1 MSIARILTV
10 VNGEAGSETALK
22 TALAL
27 GDAFRARVRVLHVA
41 IDPERSLPLLGEGM
55 TGAMVGDLT
64 ASLEAEAERGR
75 KKARQLFETW
85 CVTPNLR
92 IVSME
97 EPAEPNAFTVS
108 FDERKGSEAD
118 LVAEE
123 GRLFDLIVLPRGVAE
138 EGPSGPTLEA
148 ALFETG
154 RPVLVAGNEPFAAV
168 PERIAV
174 AWNGSREA
182 ARAVTVALPLLKVA
196 KQVTIL
202 TGEGKNDPHVAHAS
216 ALARYLT
223 YHGIEAQT
231 WGFLPSDWP
240 VAQSLVAEAK
250 KAGCSLLVMG
260 AYGHSRLRELVLGG
274 ATRAALKDSDMA
286 LLMVH

>member
-1 MSIARILTV
+1 MAIARILTV
-10 VNGEAGSETALK
+10 VNGEAGSENALL

-27 GDAFRARVRVLHVA
+27 GNAFRARVRVLHVA

-55 TGAMVGDLT
+55 TGAMVSDLT
-64 ASLEAEAERGR
+64 KSLEAEADRGR
-75 KKARQLFETW
+75 ARARQLFETH
-85 CVTPNLR
+85 CAEAGLR

-97 EPAEPNAFTVS
+97 DPAERDAFTVS

-118 LVAEE
+118 VVAEE
-123 GRLFDLIVLPRGVAE
+123 GRLFDLIVLPRSAAE
-138 EGPSGPTLEA
+138 EGPSGPTMEA
-148 ALFETG
+148 ALFESG
-154 RPVLVAGNEPFAAV
+154 RPVLVAGKEPFAAV

-182 ARAVTVALPLLKVA
+182 ARAVTVALPLLKHA

-202 TGEGKNDPHVAHAS
+202 TGEGKDDPAVAHAS
-216 ALARYLT
+216 SLARYLT
-223 YHGIEAQT
+223 YHGLEAQT
-231 WGFLPSDWP
+231 WGFLPADWP

-250 KAGCSLLVMG
+250 KAGCTLLVMG